1 MSQLRFVKIWLKGV
15 KMEFKKGVR
24 CDFLTSDPSLDSKN
38 IKILLIKQGVRQSD
52 MAKIIRSVNKCVN

>member
-1 MSQLRFVKIWLKGV
+1 
-15 KMEFKKGVR
+15 MEFKKGVR

-38 IKILLIKQGVRQSD
+38 IKILFIKQGVRQSD

>member
-1 MSQLRFVKIWLKGV
+1 
-15 KMEFKKGVR
+15 MEFKKKGIR